1 MVHILDSDLRDK
13 LFQIEGEGYELQLN
27 CNTDDSNYCLQS
39 CIREYQERCLIPIV
53 FENEY
58 DLLDWDRYL
67 DSIVIG
73 PIYGLGGWNRYPI
86 YGSGEVKISERL
98 SHKRSVD
105 KAMTLGFTVHH

>member
-1 MVHILDSDLRDK
+1 MVHILASDLREK
-13 LFQIEGEGYELQLN
+13 LLIIEGKGFEYDL
-27 CNTDDSNYCLQS
+27 DRDSDYCIKG

-53 FENEY
+53 FEDEY

-86 YGSGEVKISERL
+86 YGTGEVKISERL